1 MPQSEPSNNALLA
14 SALELA
20 DLGMGIIPLW
30 WPDGGICACPKG
42 AECSSP
48 AKHPLTMNGLKDA
61 TTDVDTIKAYWQRW
75 PQANVGM
82 CTGGF
87 GDISVIDI
95 DGAIPEWQRLI
106 RDNGTPQHVATVLT
120 GRNNG
125 LHVYCCGS
133 VKTIP
138 SGKHGL
144 PDKIEVKSQGG
155 YVVAAGSKH
164 VSGATYTYMKPIS
177 GDIVGDI
184 PLPEWLALLDS
195 TPAPVVPI
203 RALHS
208 TDNVSTA
215 NVSTANVQAY
225 RDAVI
230 RAACEAITTTSSGGR
245 WMALATVAVPKIA
258 RGIAGGLIERSVGL
272 YALHNAAAQSG
283 LETDELARIPALVD
297 IMLSQGI
304 NEPIY
309 PPADTNAA
317 ADLWLAS
324 LPKDDAGALPE
335 EYMEAA
341 KTERTTW
348 WPVELGPVLRG
359 EVTEKPPEYLTFTDG
374 EPLFY
379 AGKVNGIIG
388 ESESGKTWIA
398 LHAVAQSLA
407 ANGTV
412 LYMDFEDT
420 AAGIVSRLKS
430 LGVDKFNGLTYMS
443 PDEGFGT
450 MAKLDLSETL
460 TTHQP
465 DLVILDGF
473 NAAMN
478 VLGLDINSNNDA
490 TTFAQLLLKPVA
502 ATGVCL
508 IYVDHVPKSKD
519 ARGKGG
525 IGAQAKRAMTTGC
538 TVAVQVLDPFG
549 RGSVGRLA
557 LSVDKDRSGH
567 VRGYCSDAKNLGT
580 MVLNSD
586 KTSGNIEVQFFA
598 FDAGAI
604 KNATSNSHR
613 DGILEV
619 LGTHPKGLNQGEIVV
634 LLRAAGHTIS
644 SDLQKSTFQG
654 LACDQ
659 MIVRNNN
666 LWQLNTG
673 ELGADDDD

>member
-1 MPQSEPSNNALLA
+1 MSQAEPIKNDLLA
-14 SALELA
+14 SALNIA
-20 DLGMGIIPLW
+20 DMGIEIIPLW
-30 WPDGGICACPKG
+30 WPNGTICACPKG

-48 AKHPLTMNGLKDA
+48 AKHPMTTNGLKDG
-61 TTDVDTIKAYWQRW
+61 TTDPKVITRW
-75 PQANVGM
+75 WDKWPNANVGLL
-82 CTGGF
+82 TGG
-87 GDISVIDI
+87 DIDVIDV
-95 DGAIPEWQRLI
+95 DGAIPAYQQLVKDVGIPE
-106 RDNGTPQHVATVLT
+106 HVAMVVT
-120 GRNNG
+120 GRG
-125 LHVYCCGS
+125 DGGMHVYCSPGGN
-133 VKTIP
+133 KTIP

-144 PDKIEVKSQGG
+144 PDKIEMKGAG
-155 YVVAAGSKH
+155 AYVVCPPSRH
-164 VSGATYTYMKPIS
+164 ISGGTYTYIVPITGQIH
-177 GDIVGDI
+177 GDV
-184 PLPEWLALLDS
+184 PLHKWLADMDAE
-195 TPAPVVPI
+195 PAPVVPL
-203 RALHS
+203 RPSMNGAMPLAS
-208 TDNVSTA
+208 TNVD
-215 NVSTANVQAY
+215 AY

-230 RAACEAITTTSSGGR
+230 RAATDAVLLAGTGGR
-245 WMALATVAVPKIA
+245 WTALATVAIPKIC
-258 RGIAGGLIERSVGL
+258 RGIAGGLIDLSIGI
-272 YALHNAAAQSG
+272 YALESAAGQAG
-283 LETDELARIPALVD
+283 LHRDEINRISSLVN
-297 IMLSQGI
+297 IMLNQGI
-304 NEPIY
+304 DKPIF

-317 ADLWLAS
+317 TDSWLLS

-460 TTHQP
+460 TTHKP

-654 LACDQ
+654 LAFDQ